1 VTDEQPRKRAYTL
14 TLRSCIMYSDS
25 QQHLVSRASNIVN
38 QSEFCNLIGIIM
50 VGTVVP
56 DTAKTTVVFLA
67 SWARGYSV
75 SCNAVHAA
83 TFLSFSS
90 LVARPC
96 ETANLNF
103 WEPCVVPRPF
113 WEQDYFIGFLTKL
126 HAGVGL
132 EATRCS

>member
-1 VTDEQPRKRAYTL
+1 
-14 TLRSCIMYSDS
+14 
-25 QQHLVSRASNIVN
+25 
-38 QSEFCNLIGIIM
+38 M

-56 DTAKTTVVFLA
+56 DIARTLKIIVVFLA
-67 SWARGYSV
+67 SWVRGYSV

-83 TFLSFSS
+83 TVLSFSS

-103 WEPCVVPRPF
+103 WEPCVVPRSF

-132 EATRCS
+132 EAISCGCGDPHEEGESYLNTQFVGGPQ